1 MLNKPKSNQNQV
13 IGQQHYI
20 GAKQGEFICLRC
32 ERGKPECFGVK
43 ICSYDTKADGSA
55 VNSQEVIDATFHE
68 IKAANRKRNKQ
79 KADKK
84 K

>member
-1 MLNKPKSNQNQV
+1 M
-13 IGQQHYI
+13 
-20 GAKQGEFICLRC
+20 
-32 ERGKPECFGVK
+32 K
-43 ICSYDTKADGSA
+43 ICSYDTKAGGSA